1 MRKKPSVN
9 PYYTPSTKP
18 EKNPDKVI
26 IPAWV
31 LSSFF
36 EDYGAT
42 EIEYL
47 RARPASLVVMRCCN
61 TNVASRR
68 CTVVC

>member
-1 MRKKPSVN
+1 MAKQKN

-18 EKNPDKVI
+18 VINPDKVI

-36 EDYGAT
+36 DYYGVD
-42 EIEYL
+42 EIELL
-47 RARPASLVVMRCCN
+47 RDENNDVLKIVMLKDGRRLRTPSLS
-61 TNVASRR
+61 TK
-68 CTVVC
+68 

>member
-1 MRKKPSVN
+1 MRKNPSVN

-36 EDYGAT
+36 EDYGVT
-42 EIEYL
+42 EIELL
-47 RARPASLVVMRCCN
+47 RDEDPEALKFRMLKDGKRVN
-61 TNVASRR
+61 
-68 CTVVC
+68 